1 MAPEEERPSEHTP
14 VMLRRS
20 FFLLVIL
27 SCGLRVKMCV
37 WLGVSLGLDLAF
49 LDAD

>member
-1 MAPEEERPSEHTP
+1 MEPHKLKLAG
-14 VMLRRS
+14 LRGICDKKCV
-20 FFLLVIL
+20 LGLKG
-27 SCGLRVKMCV
+27 GLRVKMCV

>member
-1 MAPEEERPSEHTP
+1 MSEI
-14 VMLRRS
+14 VLDRND
-20 FFLLVIL
+20 
-27 SCGLRVKMCV
+27 GLRVKMCV

>member
-1 MAPEEERPSEHTP
+1 
-14 VMLRRS
+14 
-20 FFLLVIL
+20 
-27 SCGLRVKMCV
+27 MCV